1 LLHTDEFHKIIR
13 NSGFIISAI
22 LIRLSFGVTG
32 WPSTLLL
39 VAAVVFGWLML
50 VIYDLYE
57 SIDAEPD
64 STALSSH

>member
-1 LLHTDEFHKIIR
+1 
-13 NSGFIISAI
+13 
-22 LIRLSFGVTG
+22 LSFGVTG